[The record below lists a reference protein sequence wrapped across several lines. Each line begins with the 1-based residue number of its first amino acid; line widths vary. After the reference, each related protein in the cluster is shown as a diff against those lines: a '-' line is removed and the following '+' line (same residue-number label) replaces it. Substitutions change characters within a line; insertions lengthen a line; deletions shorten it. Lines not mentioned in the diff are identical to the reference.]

1 MRLTRRFQCDA
12 AATGGEEKVERPKP
26 KAGTDCLALPRDK
39 TRRLKAKV
47 IERWIA
53 STPNG
58 AREGACASWPGR
70 ERAASVRYCRSSAV
84 GDELMMAMAAMATAA
99 AIISFSFLLPSFLS
113 LRPTRRCSS
122 LPSFPPSLPSLLRS
136 ISRSTIERVE
146 WHANEERERGGP
158 VGRPGTGPARR
169 GEGAGERIIV

>member
-58 AREGACASWPGR
+58 AREGACASRRAG

-84 GDELMMAMAAMATAA
+84 GDEPMMAMAAMATAA
-99 AIISFSFLLPSFLS
+99 AIISFSFLLS
-113 LRPTRRCSS
+113 LRRTRAGCA
-122 LPSFPPSLPSLLRS
+122 LSFLRS